1 MSKFRSLEHYE
12 DGLGNEYQ
20 LLPFNFTALDDRLYA
35 LNNMAGEHAVLT
47 RVELDDFV
55 EHRLPRSSEAFAKLK
70 TRHFLM
76 DGDSTVPLDLLALK
90 VRTKYERIAEFTSL
104 HIFVVSLRCEH
115 SCPYCQVSRQSHDRS
130 AFDMSEDVA
139 MRALDL
145 VFCSPSP
152 YIKIE
157 FQGGESMLNFELVRT
172 ITLAAERRNLTERR
186 MLEFAIATNL
196 AVVTDEILEFCR
208 DHEIFVSTSLD
219 GPADLHNA
227 NRPRPGGDSHERAI
241 SGIQRARAI
250 AGRDR
255 VSALMTTTERSL
267 NRVRDIIDEFIA
279 QGFGGIFLRPLSP
292 YGFAVK
298 TKSYDAYDMER
309 WLKFYFEGLDYII
322 ELNRTGFRFSEFYA
336 SMILNKML
344 TPFGTGYMD
353 LRSPAGI
360 GIGAIVYDYNG
371 DVYASDESRMLA
383 QMHDTTFRLGNV
395 MTDTWE
401 DMMTSAALLD
411 PLEASIALSAPMC
424 SECAFE
430 PYCGAEPVFHHATQG
445 DFVGHKP
452 TSAFCN
458 RNMAIFRR
466 LIGDLESRPDVRRI
480 YESWIRI

>member
-1 MSKFRSLEHYE
+1 MSKFRNLEKYE
-12 DGLGNEYQ
+12 TGLGTSYR
-20 LLPFNFTALDDRLYA
+20 LLPFNFTALNEHAYVLS
-35 LNNMAGEHAVLT
+35 NMAGEHAVLD
-47 RVELDDFV
+47 RSDLVDLV
-55 EHRLPRSSEAFAKLK
+55 NHRLDLRSDCFVTLK
-70 TRHFLM
+70 SRHFVI
-76 DGDSTVPLDLLALK
+76 DDDSSVPLDLLALK
-90 VRTKYERIAEFTSL
+90 VRTKYDRLAEFTSL
-104 HIFVVSLRCEH
+104 HMFVVSLRCEH
-115 SCPYCQVSRQSHDRS
+115 SCPYCQVSRQSHDRE
-130 AFDMSEDVA
+130 AFDMSEATA

-145 VFCSPSP
+145 VFRSPSR

-172 ITLAAERRNLTERR
+172 IVREAERRNQTQGRALD
-186 MLEFAIATNL
+186 FVIATNL

-227 NRPRPGGDSHERAI
+227 NRPRPGHDSY
-241 SGIQRARAI
+241 QRAI
-250 AGRDR
+250 AGIHRARTFVGRDR

-267 NRVRDIIDEFIA
+267 GRVRDIIDEFIA
-279 QGFGGIFLRPLSP
+279 QGFEGIFLRPLSP

-298 TKSYDAYDMER
+298 THSYDTYDMER

-322 ELNRTGFRFSEFYA
+322 ELNAAGFRFSEFYA
-336 SMILNKML
+336 SMILNKIL

-383 QMHDTTFRLGNV
+383 QMGDSTFRLGNV
-395 MTDTWE
+395 MTDSWE
-401 DMMTSAALLD
+401 DMVTSAALLD
-411 PLEASIALSAPMC
+411 PVESSIALSAPMC

-445 DFVGHKP
+445 DVVGHKP
-452 TSAFCN
+452 TSSFCN
-458 RNMAIFRR
+458 RNMAVFRR
-466 LIGDLESRPDVRRI
+466 LISDLEQRPDVRRI